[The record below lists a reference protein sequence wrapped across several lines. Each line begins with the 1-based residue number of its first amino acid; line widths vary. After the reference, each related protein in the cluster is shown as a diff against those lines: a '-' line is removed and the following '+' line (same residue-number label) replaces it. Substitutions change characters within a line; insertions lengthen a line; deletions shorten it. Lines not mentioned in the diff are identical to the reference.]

1 MNARKAVDREWNET
15 IKPMLRSLNVG
26 SYRYSGLPAYTG
38 FSFFGG
44 PTSSATRG
52 SCDAQDVGRCGGRC
66 DLFHPAGESSID
78 GRTARPQALWVADT
92 QESVVSASR

>member
-38 FSFFGG
+38 FSPFSAA
-44 PTSSATRG
+44 PRRVRREAHATRKTLDDAAGDATYFIQPGKAASMGALLGLRRYG
-52 SCDAQDVGRCGGRC
+52 SLTRRKA
-66 DLFHPAGESSID
+66 
-78 GRTARPQALWVADT
+78 W
-92 QESVVSASR
+92 